1 MRIDNYI
8 SDLGIIKRRT
18 IAKEM
23 ADAGHIKLN
32 GGRAKPGHK
41 VKADDIIEITG
52 KRNLKIKVLQI
63 PEGKS
68 VSREKRSEY
77 FEIIEESQPK
87 FDL

>member
-32 GGRAKPGHK
+32 GRRAKPGHK
-41 VKADDIIEITG
+41 VKPDDIIEITG
-52 KRNLKIKVLQI
+52 KRNLKVKVLKI

-68 VSREKRSEY
+68 VAREKRSEY
-77 FEIIEESQPK
+77 FEIIEENLSK
-87 FDL
+87 FDI

>member
-1 MRIDNYI
+1 MRLDNYI

-32 GGRAKPGHK
+32 GQRTKPGHK
-41 VKADDIIEITG
+41 VKANDIIEITG
-52 KRNLKIKVLQI
+52 KRNLKIKILKI

-68 VSREKRSEY
+68 VSRENRSEY
-77 FEIIEESQPK
+77 FEMLGDDSSIPDI
-87 FDL
+87 